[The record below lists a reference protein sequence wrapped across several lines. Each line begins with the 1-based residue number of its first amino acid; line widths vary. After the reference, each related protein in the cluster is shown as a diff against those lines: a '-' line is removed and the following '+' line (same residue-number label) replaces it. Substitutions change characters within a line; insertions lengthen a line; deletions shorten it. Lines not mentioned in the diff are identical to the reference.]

1 MEFTKKY
8 IRSTAFVLLCI
19 FFFIYAIHH
28 IGNAFKDKTE
38 LFLVTR
44 ETSENTLDVTGYIF
58 REEFVLYGAGDSCS
72 YNFESGE
79 KISAGSAVAKSFFV
93 ESDALRDS
101 IAGIKK
107 RISVLEQS
115 ASVLHIDLEEVDAQ
129 ITALRTRIALLSA
142 SGNTAFLDEAQEEL
156 LVLLHK
162 RRLAEQNKNNYS
174 AELTTLYAEL
184 ASLNASAATVSRDIH
199 SSSSGYFYNYTDG
212 LEAYFTANAAKN
224 ISFESFDSIV
234 SAVPSKNPAAIGK
247 VAAMGKWYFICKTT
261 VAKAEEIVTD
271 ETYSC
276 VLTDNSYTEKLPFTV
291 ENKLINYETGD
302 VLLVFS
308 CDQMRT
314 ELDFSRIQRARI
326 TVSEINGLRVP
337 ASSVR
342 VENGQTIVYILK
354 EGVCRQR
361 KINILFEKSGYCIV
375 AEPEGSDFLCVYD
388 RIIIGEKDLFDGHV
402 IDY

>member
-8 IRSTAFVLLCI
+8 IRSTAFMLLCI

-38 LFLVTR
+38 LFLVTM

-58 REEFVLYGAGDSCS
+58 RDESVIYGAGASCS

-79 KISAGSAVAKSFFV
+79 KVSANSAVAKSFFV
-93 ESDALRDS
+93 ESDDLRNS
-101 IAGIKK
+101 IASIKK
-107 RISVLEQS
+107 RISVLEKS
-115 ASVLHIDLEEVDAQ
+115 ASVLHIDLEEVDMK
-129 ITALRTRIALLSA
+129 ISALRTRISILSA

-162 RRLAEQNKNNYS
+162 RKLAEQNKNNYN
-174 AELTTLYAEL
+174 AELATLYAEL
-184 ASLNASAATVSRDIH
+184 ASINASAATISRDIY

-212 LEAYFTANAAKN
+212 LEAYFTADAAKS
-224 ISFESFDSIV
+224 ITFESFDSIV
-234 SAVPSKNPAAIGK
+234 SAAQSKSPTAIGK
-247 VAAMGKWYFICKTT
+247 IAALGKWYFVCKTT
-261 VAKAEEIVTD
+261 IAKAEEIVTD

-291 ENKLINYETGD
+291 ENKLINYETGE
-302 VLLVFS
+302 VIIVFS
-308 CDQMRT
+308 CDRMHT
-314 ELDFSRIQRARI
+314 KLDFSRIQRARI
-326 TVSEINGLRVP
+326 TISEITGLRVP

-342 VENGQTIVYILK
+342 VENGQTIVYIIK

-361 KINILFEKSGYCIV
+361 KITILFEKSGYCIV
-375 AEPEGSDFLCVYD
+375 EEPQSSDFLCVYD
-388 RIIIGEKDLFDGHV
+388 RIIIGEQDLHDGKV